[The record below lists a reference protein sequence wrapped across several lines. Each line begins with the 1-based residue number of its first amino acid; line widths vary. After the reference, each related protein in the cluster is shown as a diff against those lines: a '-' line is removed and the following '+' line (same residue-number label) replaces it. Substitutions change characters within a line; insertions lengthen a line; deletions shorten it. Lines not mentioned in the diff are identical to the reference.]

1 MTLMTQFPHLAV
13 KLADRRAQKQ
23 GAISTSSAEG
33 EAEDL
38 SQPTHTA
45 EMLQW
50 KVHVTQAVMLCTQRT
65 FYGDYFVLRG
75 DGDLQF
81 SDSSYTSEAL
91 GVHTD
96 MTFFSQP
103 AGIQV

>member
-38 SQPTHTA
+38 S
-45 EMLQW
+45 
-50 KVHVTQAVMLCTQRT
+50 
-65 FYGDYFVLRG
+65 
-75 DGDLQF
+75 
-81 SDSSYTSEAL
+81 
-91 GVHTD
+91 
-96 MTFFSQP
+96 
-103 AGIQV
+103 